1 MCVYILC
8 LYCSRNGKVVSRR
21 RELILKLTIELLF
34 VKQFVGIVLKMVS
47 SKQIIHV

>member
-1 MCVYILC
+1 MFIYYV
-8 LYCSRNGKVVSRR
+8 STVAEMEKVSRR

-47 SKQIIHV
+47 SKQISHV